1 MKKSYKR
8 RTVLLGVLSFF
19 FFQYPLC
26 GQDTRLQWQGYYG
39 KPLQVEPLALSGSM
53 GEFRATHFHTGY
65 DFRVGGVS
73 GAPVYAVADGYIST
87 ISVSPS
93 GYGHALYVTHPNGTI
108 SLYGHL
114 HEFSPHIASY
124 VKAKQYEEES
134 FRIVLPCEPDRFPVR
149 KGQEIGKAGNTG
161 DSGGPHLHF
170 EIRYNVPVG
179 TGNEE
184 EKTAL
189 FSANLLQHQVYELED
204 TLPPEF
210 RAVQFYGYRTEQ
222 HGIVHTPLVAG
233 FDGRVNR
240 VAVHVPDTFFV
251 AVDAIDRM
259 NHTWSRMAIETWE
272 VFLDNQL
279 VYRYRNTDLPLE
291 KSRYILAHTYF
302 PERAGKGR
310 SLLKT
315 WLEPGNNLRDS
326 LRLYAPTGGLFT
338 LPDAEDYSLRIVV
351 SDAAGNRST
360 RHFILRRTGA
370 LRALVENTGPGTAT
384 FGRQPYVG
392 GQAWENEILPTWEF
406 DRVFY
411 WDQTNRFETEGLV
424 VDLPEHTLYKNIRF
438 RTVRKDAYEW
448 IIHTAEE
455 PLHKMME
462 VQMQIPEDIPETLY
476 EKVYVLRQADKG
488 GDPHKQEADPRLWRS
503 AGGYSLEGTV
513 SFRTNAFGRFR
524 IALDT
529 LPPTV
534 TASFPEG
541 ADIRGR
547 RNIHF
552 IIKDNESG
560 IADYRITVDGKWF
573 LGQYDAKRSRVTCL
587 LDPDVIKK
595 GARHQLAITV
605 TDNKGNVTE
614 LNTGFLW

>member
-1 MKKSYKR
+1 MKKSHIR

-19 FFQYPLC
+19 FFQYPLS
-26 GQDTRLQWQGYYG
+26 GQNTEVQWQGNYG

-65 DFRVGGVS
+65 DFRVGGVV

-93 GYGHALYVTHPNGTI
+93 GYGHALYVTHPNGTV

-134 FRIVLPCEPDRFPVR
+134 FLIVLSCESDRFPVR
-149 KGQEIGKAGNTG
+149 KGQQIGKAGNTG

-170 EIRYNVPVG
+170 EIRYNAPVG
-179 TGNEE
+179 IENDE

-233 FDGRVNR
+233 FDGRTNR
-240 VAVHVPDTFFV
+240 VTVHVPDTFFV

-279 VYRYRNTDLPLE
+279 VYRYKNTDLPLE
-291 KSRYILAHTYF
+291 KSRYILSHTYF

-315 WLEPGNNLRDS
+315 WLEPGNMLRDS

-338 LPDAEDYSLRIVV
+338 LPDAEDHSLRIVV

-360 RHFILRRTGA
+360 RHFTLRRTGA
-370 LRALVENTGPGTAT
+370 LRALVEKIDEQVPERASL
-384 FGRQPYVG
+384 P
-392 GQAWENEILPTWEF
+392 AWEFN
-406 DRVFY
+406 RVFY
-411 WDQTNRFETEGLV
+411 WDKANRFEAEGLV
-424 VDLPEHTLYKNIRF
+424 VDLPEHALYKNIRF
-438 RTVRKDAYEW
+438 RSVRKDAYEW

-462 VQMQIPEDIPETLY
+462 VQMQIPEDIPDTLHR
-476 EKVYVLRQADKG
+476 KVYVLRQSDKG
-488 GDPHKQEADPRLWRS
+488 RDPHKQEVDPRLWRS
-503 AGGYSLEGTV
+503 AGGHSLEGTV
-513 SFRTNAFGRFR
+513 SFRTNAFGRFK
-524 IALDT
+524 ITLDT

-547 RNIHF
+547 RTIHF

-560 IADYRITVDGKWF
+560 IADYRITVDGKWL

-595 GARHQLAITV
+595 GTRHQLVMTV

-614 LNTGFLW
+614 LNTNFLW